1 MNTPKIGMI
10 AAGTLAMCAGSALA
24 QLHAGDILLY
34 VQNNR
39 LVTGQVNLDT
49 GLPELGVRVFQSDFG
64 DQGANF
70 TNTPGIDSEDGTL
83 PPGSGL
89 GFTIRKALRK
99 WDGVN
104 FNTIPPER
112 IQIKLGNL
120 GPILTPLTDTPVVG
134 FSNAANSFGKFHHHW
149 GYTLLTPASSGI
161 YLLELELWSTA
172 GIETSEPY
180 WMVFNQNDSQE
191 NQDAAFAW
199 VEDNYLGGG
208 CVADFNHDG
217 FVNGDDYDAFASVF
231 DIADPAADINH
242 DGFVN
247 GDDYDMFASAFDAGC

>member
-1 MNTPKIGMI
+1 MNTLKRGMV
-10 AAGTLAMCAGSALA
+10 AAATLAIFAGSAMA

-34 VQNNR
+34 AQSNR
-39 LVTGQVNLDT
+39 IVTGQVNVDT
-49 GLPELGVRVFQSDFG
+49 GLPEPGVRVFQADFG
-64 DQGANF
+64 ESPNF
-70 TNTPGIDSEDGTL
+70 TNDPGMDSDEGVF
-83 PPGSGL
+83 PPASAV
-89 GFTIRKALRK
+89 GFTIRRALRK
-99 WDGVN
+99 WDGLD
-104 FNTIPPER
+104 FDAIPDER
-112 IQIKLGNL
+112 IQVKLGNL
-120 GPILTPLTDTPVVG
+120 GPILTPLNDTPVVG
-134 FSNAANSFGKFHHHW
+134 FSLAANSFGKFHHHW
-149 GYTLLTPASSGI
+149 GYTLLSPASSGI
-161 YLLELELWSTA
+161 YLLELELWSSA
-172 GIETSEPY
+172 GIQTSEPY
-180 WMVFNQNDSQE
+180 WLVFNQNDSQA